1 MEQKTQIEP
10 PPLAKVGGLRQA
22 TKYEVSP
29 FIDCLTVKTR
39 GRRVTVARGATL
51 VDMAT
56 GEVEGVTEIAQ
67 VVEVDEGHF
76 IKLFTKDLAIW
87 FDLSRVGMRV
97 FGALLAVVQK
107 DSIGR
112 DLVYFDHSHEEAKAF
127 KISKASFYRGI
138 DELLEKG
145 FVARHKSAGWY
156 FTNPALFFN
165 GNRARFVKDY
175 RIKKTIS
182 PERDTTTLDLFE
194 SPALGSGSDPSG
206 D

>member
-1 MEQKTQIEP
+1 MEQKTKIETP
-10 PPLAKVGGLRQA
+10 AKVGGLRQA

-29 FIDCLTVKTR
+29 FLDSLTVKTR

-107 DSIGR
+107 EIGR
-112 DLVYFDHSHEEAKAF
+112 DLVYFDHSHEVAKAF

-138 DELLEKG
+138 DEMLEKG
-145 FVARHKSAGWY
+145 FVARHKSPGWY

-165 GNRARFVKDY
+165 GDRARFVKDY
-175 RIKKTIS
+175 RIKKQGS